1 MMPSDDLGYL
11 EPVDYEREDFGQ
23 LFDELPLWSAPFG
36 LRLLE
41 RVPLP
46 RQGTILDLGAGTGFL
61 SLEMAQR
68 CGPGVTVLAVDPW
81 AAAARRLR
89 DKVERL
95 GLPNVRVIEQDAAT
109 LELPPASVDLAL
121 SNLGVNNF
129 DNAAAVLARC
139 AEALKPGA
147 ALLLTTNLVGHMRE
161 FYEIFRATLQAE
173 GLAEALPGLDA
184 HVAHRATP
192 AGLREQLGAAG
203 LEPGECETDTFR
215 LRYADGSAFL
225 RHHFIRLGFLPAW
238 KALVPAEA
246 VPRFFPALEAALNAR
261 AAERGELALTVPLAC
276 LTARRPATSR
286 SSPSPATPPGRPP
299 SRS

>member
-1 MMPSDDLGYL
+1 MEWL
-11 EPVDYEREDFGQ
+11 EPVDVDSPDFAD
-23 LFDELPLWSAPFG
+23 LYDELPLWSAPFG

-41 RVPLP
+41 RMPLP